1 MQSAHRQAV
10 AAPYYL
16 AFSHILPQKKGLLH
30 IL

>member
-16 AFSHILPQKKGLLH
+16 AFSHILPQKKLL
-30 IL
+30 IP